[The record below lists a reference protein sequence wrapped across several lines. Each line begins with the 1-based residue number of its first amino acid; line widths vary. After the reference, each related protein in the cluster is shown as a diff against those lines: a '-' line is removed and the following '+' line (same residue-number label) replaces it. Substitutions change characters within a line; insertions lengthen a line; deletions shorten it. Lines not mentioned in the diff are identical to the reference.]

1 MSWFYDALKEAAKK
15 GQPAGRVPPP
25 AASADEGSV
34 LLDTLQAVSPIA
46 GKWCQA
52 APSIAESAAR
62 TEMPAPDPAPTC
74 PKLKKQFASLSW
86 NNGFRHISPALREE
100 ARLVL
105 RSSPHGLAAE
115 QFRFLR
121 QKLNQEFKDGGVL
134 MVTSAGKSDGKTLT
148 SINLCSSFSD
158 LGQSTLLVEVD
169 IHRPSIARTLNCDIE
184 GAGVESAFCGKASPH
199 EVVHALDNLGFHAAM
214 VAKHPL
220 GSTPRLSSGAVD
232 NFLAWARQRFRW
244 IVLDAPPAVL
254 VADVAEVLPLT
265 DAALLVVRAQ
275 NTPRALLEAALQTLG
290 SHLRGVVFN
299 EASTHSAPQYKYLD
313 TYYGT
318 PKAGRNDSK
327 QQDIPA

>member
-15 GQPAGRVPPP
+15 GQPAGKVPAP
-25 AASADEGSV
+25 AASADEGSL

-52 APSIAESAAR
+52 APSIAASAAR
-62 TEMPAPDPAPTC
+62 TEMPAPTSPN
-74 PKLKKQFASLSW
+74 LKKQSASHSW
-86 NNGFRHISPALREE
+86 NNGFRHITPALREE

-158 LGQSTLLVEVD
+158 WGQSTLLVELD
-169 IHRPSIARTLNCDIE
+169 IHRPSIARILNCNIE
-184 GAGVESAFCGKASPH
+184 GAGVESAFCGKASPE
-199 EVVHALDNLGFHAAM
+199 EVVHAVDSLWFHAALI
-214 VAKHPL
+214 ARAPL
-220 GSTPRLSSGAVD
+220 DPAPRLSSGKVD
-232 NFLAWARQRFRW
+232 NFLSWARQRFRW

-254 VADVAEVLPLT
+254 VADVAEVLPFT

-275 NTPRALLEAALQTLG
+275 NTPRALLKVALQTLG
-290 SHLRGVVFN
+290 SHLQGVVFN
-299 EASTHSAPQYKYLD
+299 EASTDSAPQYKYLD
-313 TYYGT
+313 TYY
-318 PKAGRNDSK
+318 
-327 QQDIPA
+327 

>member
-15 GQPAGRVPPP
+15 AQPAGTVLSP
-25 AASADEGSV
+25 ADSADEGSL

-46 GKWCQA
+46 EKPCQA
-52 APSIAESAAR
+52 APSIAVSTTR
-62 TEMPAPDPAPTC
+62 SEMPAPDRARTSPS
-74 PKLKKQFASLSW
+74 LKKQSASRSW
-86 NNGFRHISPALREE
+86 NNGFRHITPALREE

-105 RSSPHGLAAE
+105 RSSPHSLAAE

-121 QKLNQEFKDGGVL
+121 QRLNHEFKDGGVL

-169 IHRPSIARTLNCDIE
+169 VHRPSIARTLNCDIE

-199 EVVHALDNLGFHAAM
+199 EVVHALDNLWFHAAM
-214 VAKHPL
+214 VAKDPL
-220 GSTPRLSSGAVD
+220 GPAPRLNSGSVD
-232 NFLAWARQRFRW
+232 KFLAWARQKFRW

-275 NTPRALLEAALQTLG
+275 NTPRALLELALQTLG

-299 EASTHSAPQYKYLD
+299 DASTYSAPQYKYLD
-313 TYYGT
+313 TYYGP
-318 PKAGRNDSK
+318 PKADRRNHST
-327 QQDIPA
+327 Q